1 MKPLYEAEIFGA
13 VDADNDDLLL
23 ESFEDH
29 EAFVSVLKRERF
41 LVLGKKGS
49 GKTAIF
55 KKLLSV
61 PDKDYFCFGHTFSDY
76 PWHHHDLQARA
87 GIPDFDKFTHSWK
100 YLILV
105 TASKVLLNFDKSL
118 PYSDESLEYLAR
130 IERFIVDSYG
140 SRDPDVTQLFTPT
153 KKLKLRPTFEIDL
166 KMLKAGI
173 SPEQVPVTELPVV
186 VQEVNTNLADAVI
199 QAMNPQHQYIICFD
213 QLDLGFDPNDG
224 NYVNRLI
231 GLILACRDINILA
244 RKAEKKFFIAVMLRD
259 DIYDVLRFEDKNK
272 ITENFVSIIEWDM
285 PRSQNTLKELMEKRF
300 SSVLADDA
308 SPNISWND
316 VFNEDREMPGH
327 QTKYQHLLDHTYQRP
342 RDMIKFCN
350 LVLQSFK
357 NRSRQPVEA
366 DHALK
371 IDNVDVHNSKAAYS
385 DYFARE
391 LDDEIHKHLPN
402 YEDILGVI
410 RSIGLW
416 QFSREEFTNACE
428 TRNFAHGT
436 QISAILSS
444 LYDFSIIGFYR
455 PGGKGYGGSEYV
467 FHYKEPRTRFDPTAS
482 RFRAHPGLIDHLGLK
497 HK

>member
-1 MKPLYEAEIFGA
+1 MRNLVEAKFFGA

-23 ESFEDH
+23 KSFENH
-29 EAFVSVLKRERF
+29 QAFLSVINQERF

-55 KKLLSV
+55 KKLLDV
-61 PDKDYFCFGHTFSDY
+61 VEHDFFCFGHTFSDY

-105 TASKVLLNFDKSL
+105 TASKMLLNYDNSL
-118 PYSDESLEYLAR
+118 PYDDESLEHLGR
-130 IERFIVDSYG
+130 VERFIVDSYG

-153 KKLKLRPTFEIDL
+153 KKLKLKPSFEIDVKLL
-166 KMLKAGI
+166 KLGV
-173 SPEQVPVTELPVV
+173 SPEQVPMTDLPII
-186 VQEVNTNLADAVI
+186 VQEVNANLMRSVVG
-199 QAMNPQHQYIICFD
+199 AMNPSHRYVVCFD
-213 QLDLGFDPNDG
+213 QLDLGFDPGDA

-231 GLILACRDINILA
+231 GLILACRDINIA
-244 RKAEKKFFIAVMLRD
+244 SRQAGKKFFVSILLRD
-259 DIYDVLRFEDKNK
+259 DIYDELRFEDKNK
-272 ITENFVSIIEWDM
+272 ITENFVSLIEWDT
-285 PRSQNTLKELMEKRF
+285 PRVPSTLKELMENRF
-300 SSVLADDA
+300 TSVLGEGAKVTWDE
-308 SPNISWND
+308 

-327 QTKYQHLLDHTYQRP
+327 QTKYQHILDHTYQRP

-350 LVLQSFK
+350 LVLDSFK
-357 NRSRQPVEA
+357 GRVGQEGAA
-366 DHALK
+366 DHPLK
-371 IDNVDVHNSKAAYS
+371 IDNVDVHNSKQAYS

-402 YEDILGVI
+402 YADFLGVI
-410 RSIGLW
+410 RAIGLW
-416 QFSREEFTNACE
+416 QFTSEEFTRYCE
-428 TRNFAHGT
+428 ERKIAEGAS
-436 QISAILSS
+436 ISGILAS

-467 FHYKEPRTRFDPTAS
+467 FRYKEPRTGFDPTAT

-497 HK
+497 RK